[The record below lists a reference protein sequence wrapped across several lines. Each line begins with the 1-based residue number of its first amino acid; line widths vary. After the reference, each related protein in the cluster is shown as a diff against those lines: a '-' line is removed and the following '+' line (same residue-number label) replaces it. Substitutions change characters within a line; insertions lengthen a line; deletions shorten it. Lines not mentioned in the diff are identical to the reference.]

1 MENWLLYGIGCIF
14 GIGVLYMI
22 TILIWYSQTK
32 DMSELTLSTIAVVV
46 SSILVVLLG
55 TSIIISAWVT
65 RRHYFTWLALFVGLI
80 GCIAIMFGIVI
91 GIWSTVESP
100 TTSDYMISLTIA
112 IVSVFLIGSA
122 VVYYITS

>member
-1 MENWLLYGIGCIF
+1 MENWLLYGIGFIF

-32 DMSELTLSTIAVVV
+32 DMSELTLSTMV

-65 RRHYFTWLALFVGLI
+65 RRHYLTWLALFVGLI
-80 GCIAIMFGIVI
+80 GSIAIMFGTVL
-91 GIWSTVESP
+91 GIWSTAESP